1 MDASLPKV
9 SLTTTCHKGW
19 IIAVW
24 AVIDAEWPD
33 SMYGGEQPWT
43 GVDFSGRPGIGS
55 LAAASIPA
63 LQHLSATAASA
74 RGGADHVR
82 WDIMSL
88 DYSTT
93 PITMNVGG
101 VAFASADP
109 MLTIKLTG
117 AGTFV
122 APASGGSSGAVTGGG
137 TWETFESGISTGSGS
152 YQATGLLSWQFA
164 NLQGST
170 PPFIDH
176 IDDSSPRANGNAI
189 LRIAY
194 SDGSEGTP
202 RRWLR
207 GAGRARGNTGR
218 GDRHEGL
225 RHLLDP

>member
-1 MDASLPKV
+1 MDRRRFLRQA
-9 SLTTTCHKGW
+9 
-19 IIAVW
+19 
-24 AVIDAEWPD
+24 
-33 SMYGGEQPWT
+33 
-43 GVDFSGRPGIGS
+43 GIGS
-55 LAAASIPA
+55 LAVASIPA

-74 RGGADHVR
+74 RGGADYVR

-93 PITMNVGG
+93 PITMSPGG

-122 APASGGSSGAVTGGG
+122 APASDGTTGAVTGGG
-137 TWETFESGISTGSGS
+137 TWETFESGMSTGSGT
-152 YQATGLLSWQFA
+152 YQATGLVSWQFA

-176 IDDSSPRANGNAI
+176 IDDSTPRANGNAI

-194 SDGSEGTP
+194 SDGSEGTLGVGCEGP
-202 RRWLR
+202 SAPEGIQEGVIATKGYVTYWTREAPFPL
-207 GAGRARGNTGR
+207 ADKVDK
-218 GDRHEGL
+218 DRTTF
-225 RHLLDP
+225 HLMR